1 MPTGAKNQL
10 ATLFVA
16 CLTAASTERRHQ
28 HLHQLLSDDS
38 LCRVRLQP
46 EQTTPAGVSY
56 HLRCLIILS
65 QESFFYDTTTVHDC
79 SNQAL
84 YKGNGLRINNL
95 VFSITA
101 CYTAGVTACTG
112 TETES
117 SPWAQLTHHSAS
129 AKEEV

>member
-65 QESFFYDTTTVHDC
+65 QESFFTTLRLFTTV
-79 SNQAL
+79 AIRP